1 MGLCK
6 LQRTSWKEVN
16 DLDAKL
22 RKIVVTPAK
31 FDDEGEIKSEEFAT
45 LTLDVPMD
53 SKAQRA
59 AIMELMDL
67 LDQEWVT
74 AEVQRRLQQMKVAS

>member
-1 MGLCK
+1 M
-6 LQRTSWKEVN
+6 
-16 DLDAKL
+16 DAKL
-22 RKIVVTPAK
+22 KKISITPAK

-53 SKAQRA
+53 SVGQRN
-59 AIMELMDL
+59 AIMELMGL

-74 AEVQRRLQQMKVAS
+74 AEVQARLQRMQKAS

>member
-1 MGLCK
+1 M
-6 LQRTSWKEVN
+6 
-16 DLDAKL
+16 DAKL
-22 RKIVVTPAK
+22 KKISITPAK

-53 SKAQRA
+53 STAQRE
-59 AIMELMDL
+59 AIVELMGL

-74 AEVQRRLQQMKVAS
+74 ADVQQHLQRMKMAS

>member
-1 MGLCK
+1 M
-6 LQRTSWKEVN
+6 
-16 DLDAKL
+16 DAKL
-22 RKIVVTPAK
+22 RKMAITPAK

-53 SKAQRA
+53 SQEQRQ
-59 AIMELMDL
+59 AIVKLFEL

-74 AEVQRRLQQMKVAS
+74 ADVAEHLKRMKMAS